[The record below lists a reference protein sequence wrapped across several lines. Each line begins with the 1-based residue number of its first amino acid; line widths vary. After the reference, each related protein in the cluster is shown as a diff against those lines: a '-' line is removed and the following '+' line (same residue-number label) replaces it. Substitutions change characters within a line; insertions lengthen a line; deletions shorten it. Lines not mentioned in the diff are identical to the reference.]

1 MSRFLSLLSAKTII
15 LFLLGS
21 FFLYLICTSITTSR
35 EGFWGFGPNY
45 EDYYHDEQRD
55 YNTERDRLGAETKK
69 FGTEKDELG
78 AETKKFG
85 TEKDELGAET
95 KKFSTE
101 RDELGAETKK
111 FGTERDELGAETKKF
126 GTERDELGTET
137 KKFGTERDELNA
149 EIMKFG
155 IEQTDFDEE
164 TKKFDEEVATNNALK
179 HKIQEQVQKIVSG
192 LEHNL
197 KIQDELNDQRK
208 RNRKLIAVLKS
219 KDVELDAIEKHV
231 KQLQEISY
239 ERRMNEEVDGSVTFP
254 KQVLNE

>member
-21 FFLYLICTSITTSR
+21 FFLYLICTSITTST

-45 EDYYHDEQRD
+45 EDKYHDEEKSFNAEAGK
-55 YNTERDRLGAETKK
+55 YN
-69 FGTEKDELG
+69 TEKDELG

-95 KKFSTE
+95 NQFDIKI
-101 RDELGAETKK
+101 DELGAETKK
-111 FGTERDELGAETKKF
+111 FGTERDELAAETK
-126 GTERDELGTET
+126 
-137 KKFGTERDELNA
+137 
-149 EIMKFG
+149 
-155 IEQTDFDEE
+155 Q
-164 TKKFDEEVATNNALK
+164 FDEEVATNNALK

-208 RNRKLIAVLKS
+208 RNKKLIAALKA
-219 KDVELDAIEKHV
+219 KDVELDAIETHM

-239 ERRMNEEVDGSVTFP
+239 EHRTNKEVHGSVTFP

>member
-45 EDYYHDEQRD
+45 EDYYHDEERD

-69 FGTEKDELG
+69 FGTEK
-78 AETKKFG
+78 
-85 TEKDELGAET
+85 
-95 KKFSTE
+95 
-101 RDELGAETKK
+101 
-111 FGTERDELGAETKKF
+111 
-126 GTERDELGTET
+126 
-137 KKFGTERDELNA
+137 DELNA

-197 KIQDELNDQRK
+197 KIQDELNYQRK

>member
-21 FFLYLICTSITTSR
+21 FFLYLICTSITTST

-45 EDYYHDEQRD
+45 EDKYHDEEKSFNAEAGK
-55 YNTERDRLGAETKK
+55 YN
-69 FGTEKDELG
+69 TEKDELG

-95 KKFSTE
+95 NQFDIKIDELGAETKKFGTE

-126 GTERDELGTET
+126 GTERDELAAET
-137 KKFGTERDELNA
+137 K
-149 EIMKFG
+149 
-155 IEQTDFDEE
+155 Q
-164 TKKFDEEVATNNALK
+164 FDEEVATNNALK

-208 RNRKLIAVLKS
+208 RNKKLIAALKA
-219 KDVELDAIEKHV
+219 KDVELDAIETHM

-239 ERRMNEEVDGSVTFP
+239 EHRTNKEVHGSVTFP